1 MFKIKDLK
9 YKNILNIKYL
19 VIPEHKVNCIV
30 GQSGSG
36 KTTLMRMLNKL
47 ISPDAGTILFEGNDL
62 SNINSVEL
70 RRKVVMLPQTPILFD
85 GSIRENLQIG
95 LRFAEKNE
103 ATEAVMLEVLKLV
116 HLNKSLDENAD
127 KLSGGEKQRLSLGR
141 VILLNPDV
149 FLLDEPSSALDE
161 DTEQLII
168 RAVVEY
174 SKKNNKTVIMVTH
187 SKKVAST
194 FADNIIEIKS
204 GQVMEE

>member
-1 MFKIKDLK
+1 
-9 YKNILNIKYL
+9 
-19 VIPEHKVNCIV
+19 
-30 GQSGSG
+30 
-36 KTTLMRMLNKL
+36 
-47 ISPDAGTILFEGNDL
+47 
-62 SNINSVEL
+62 
-70 RRKVVMLPQTPILFD
+70 
-85 GSIRENLQIG
+85 

-103 ATEAVMLEVLKLV
+103 ETEAVMLEVLKLV

-168 RAVVEY
+168 KAVVEY

>member
-1 MFKIKDLK
+1 MFEIKDLK
-9 YKNILNIKYL
+9 YKNVLNIKYI
-19 VIPEHKVNCIV
+19 VIPEHKVSCIV

-47 ISPDAGTILFEGNDL
+47 ISPDAGNILFKGAEL
-62 SNINSVEL
+62 SMVDSVEL
-70 RRKVVMLPQTPILFD
+70 RRKVVMLSQSPIVFD

-103 ATEAVMLEVLKLV
+103 ATEAEMLEVLKLV
-116 HLNKSLDENAD
+116 HLNKSLDENAN

-141 VILLNPDV
+141 VILLKPDV

-168 RAVVEY
+168 EAVVEY

-194 FADNIIEIKS
+194 FADNIIEIIS
-204 GQVMEE
+204 GQIMEE

>member
-1 MFKIKDLK
+1 MFEIKDLK

-19 VIPEHKVNCIV
+19 AIPEHKVNCIV

-47 ISPDAGTILFEGNDL
+47 ISPDAGTILLKGKNLF
-62 SNINSVEL
+62 NIDSVEL
-70 RRKVVMLPQTPILFD
+70 RRKVVMLPQVPILFD

-103 ATEAVMLEVLKLV
+103 ATEAIMLEVLKLV

-141 VILLNPDV
+141 IILLNPDV

-168 RAVVEY
+168 KAVVEY

>member
-1 MFKIKDLK
+1 MFEIKDLK

-19 VIPEHKVNCIV
+19 AIPEHKINCIV

-47 ISPDAGTILFEGNDL
+47 ISPDAGTILFEGKNL
-62 SNINSVEL
+62 FNIDSVEL
-70 RRKVVMLPQTPILFD
+70 RRKVVMLPQAPILFD

-95 LRFAEKNE
+95 LKFAEKNE
-103 ATEAVMLEVLKLV
+103 ATEAVMLEVLKVV

-141 VILLNPDV
+141 IILLNPDV

-168 RAVVEY
+168 KAVVEY

-204 GQVMEE
+204 GQIMEE

>member
-1 MFKIKDLK
+1 MFEIKDLK
-9 YKNILNIKYL
+9 YKNVLNIKYL
-19 VIPEHKVNCIV
+19 VIPSHKVNCIV

-47 ISPDAGTILFEGNDL
+47 ISPDAGTILFEGKDL
-62 SNINSVEL
+62 SKVDSVQL
-70 RRKVVMLPQTPILFD
+70 RRKVVMLSQAPIVFD

-95 LRFAEKNE
+95 LRFSEKNE
-103 ATEAVMLEVLKLV
+103 AAEAEMLEVLKLV
-116 HLNKSLDENAD
+116 HLNKSLDDNAD

-168 RAVVEY
+168 EAVVEY
-174 SKKNNKTVIMVTH
+174 SKRNNKTVIMVTH
-187 SKKVAST
+187 SKKVAGT
-194 FADNIIEIKS
+194 FADNIIEIVS

>member
-1 MFKIKDLK
+1 MFEIKNLK
-9 YKNILNIKYL
+9 YKNVLNIKYL
-19 VIPEHKVNCIV
+19 VIPSHKVNCIV

-47 ISPDAGTILFEGNDL
+47 ISPDAGTILFEGKDL
-62 SNINSVEL
+62 SKVDSVQL
-70 RRKVVMLPQTPILFD
+70 RRKVVMLSQAPIVFD

-103 ATEAVMLEVLKLV
+103 ATEAEMLEVLKLV
-116 HLNKSLDENAD
+116 HLNKSLDDNAD

-168 RAVVEY
+168 EAVVEY
-174 SKKNNKTVIMVTH
+174 SKRNNKTVIMVTH
-187 SKKVAST
+187 SKKVAGT
-194 FADNIIEIKS
+194 FADNIIEIVS

>member
-1 MFKIKDLK
+1 MFEIKDLK
-9 YKNILNIKYL
+9 YKNVLNIKYI
-19 VIPEHKVNCIV
+19 VIPEHKVSCIV

-47 ISPDAGTILFEGNDL
+47 ISPDAGNILFKGAEL
-62 SNINSVEL
+62 SMVDSVEL
-70 RRKVVMLPQTPILFD
+70 RRKVVMLSQSPIVFD

-103 ATEAVMLEVLKLV
+103 ATEAEILEVLKLV
-116 HLNKSLDENAD
+116 HLNKSLDENAN

-141 VILLNPDV
+141 VILLKPDV

-168 RAVVEY
+168 EAVVEY

-194 FADNIIEIKS
+194 FADNIIEIIS
-204 GQVMEE
+204 GQIMEE

>member
-103 ATEAVMLEVLKLV
+103 ETEAVMLEVLKLV

-168 RAVVEY
+168 KAVVEY